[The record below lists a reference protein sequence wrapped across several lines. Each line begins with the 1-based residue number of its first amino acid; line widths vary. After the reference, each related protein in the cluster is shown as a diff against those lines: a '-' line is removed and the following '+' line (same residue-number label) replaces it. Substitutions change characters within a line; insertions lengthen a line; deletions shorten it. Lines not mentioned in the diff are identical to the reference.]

1 MKILMAGAML
11 VAAAVAGAAD
21 DPVARCRAAHGSD
34 APAHVACL
42 EDALR
47 TVGASPT
54 TPEPASLPPAVSNG
68 SAAPAAVA
76 AAATAAASAAT
87 SDVPAATASGS
98 AGGPTGLGAE
108 QAKARQRPA
117 DAAPESVEVR
127 IVSTGY
133 NAAGL
138 GVFRMADG
146 QVWRET
152 TPTPARHHLD
162 PQREYAARIEKSRL
176 GGYRLYVDGVRWMH
190 KVERLQ

>member
-1 MKILMAGAML
+1 MRLLIASAML
-11 VAAAVAGAAD
+11 LAAAPAAATD
-21 DPVARCRAAHGSD
+21 DPVARCRAAHGGD
-34 APAHVACL
+34 AAAHVACL

-47 TVGASPT
+47 AVGASRET
-54 TPEPASLPPAVSNG
+54 REVASSSA
-68 SAAPAAVA
+68 AAPASVPA
-76 AAATAAASAAT
+76 AAVPVAASAAP
-87 SDVPAATASGS
+87 PAAG
-98 AGGPTGLGAE
+98 AGATGAPTGLGAE
-108 QAKARQRPA
+108 QAKARQKPR
-117 DAAPESVEVR
+117 DAPPESVEVR

-138 GVFRMADG
+138 GIFRMADG

>member
-1 MKILMAGAML
+1 MKILMASAML
-11 VAAAVAGAAD
+11 VVAAASQAAD
-21 DPVARCRAAHGSD
+21 DPVARCRAAHGSV
-34 APAHVACL
+34 AAAHIACL

-47 TVGASPT
+47 AVDASPAT
-54 TPEPASLPPAVSNG
+54 RQPAVAPAAPVARDG
-68 SAAPAAVA
+68 VAAVTAAAAPGVASAAPA
-76 AAATAAASAAT
+76 TT
-87 SDVPAATASGS
+87 VPGS
-98 AGGPTGLGAE
+98 VGVPTGLGAE
-108 QAKARQRPA
+108 QAKAHQKPL
-117 DAAPESVEVR
+117 DVPPESVEVR

-152 TPTPARHHLD
+152 TPAPARHHLD
-162 PQREYAARIEKSRL
+162 PQREYAARIERSRL

>member
-1 MKILMAGAML
+1 MKPMMTSVLL
-11 VAAAVAGAAD
+11 LAAVAPAAAD
-21 DPVARCRAAHGSD
+21 DPVARCRAAHGGD
-34 APAHVACL
+34 PAAHITCL

-47 TVGASPT
+47 AGAAGPAARSPAAPAPVA
-54 TPEPASLPPAVSNG
+54 TPATAGGAAAN
-68 SAAPAAVA
+68 AAPAARAADVA
-76 AAATAAASAAT
+76 A
-87 SDVPAATASGS
+87 
-98 AGGPTGLGAE
+98 GPTGLGAE
-108 QAKARQRPA
+108 QAKARQKPL

-162 PQREYAARIEKSRL
+162 PQREYAARIEKSRI